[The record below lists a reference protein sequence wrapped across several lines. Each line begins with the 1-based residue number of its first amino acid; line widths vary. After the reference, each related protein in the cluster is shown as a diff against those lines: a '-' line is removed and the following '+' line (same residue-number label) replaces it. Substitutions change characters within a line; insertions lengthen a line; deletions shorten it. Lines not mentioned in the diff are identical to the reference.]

1 MVVRIDLAKA
11 YDHIDWR
18 SLKTTLDEFGFPPY
32 IITLIMNCVSSN
44 NSLSIIWICQCN
56 TLT

>member
-18 SLKTTLDEFGFPPY
+18 SLKL
-32 IITLIMNCVSSN
+32 LLM
-44 NSLSIIWICQCN
+44 SLAFLRI
-56 TLT
+56 L